1 MNNQVLAAFI
11 ALCTSLV
18 LGAPTIKFLTKLKY
32 GQVVRTDGPS
42 SHLKKSGTP
51 SMGGI
56 IILFSILVSLIFTGA
71 FKSLYVVVA
80 SVVIAILGFSGF
92 LDDFIKIVK
101 KRSLGLRAREKLLF
115 QLFAAIVIAVFAYM
129 NPEIGTK
136 ISIPFTN
143 GFEIDLGFFYI
154 PFVIIVVMATTNGVN
169 LTDGLDGLAAGTVAI
184 ASFAY
189 VVISI
194 ALRRFDMAVLA
205 AAVGGACV
213 GFAWFNSNPARVFMG
228 DTGSLALGGALAVIS
243 VITKTELILM
253 IVGGVFAI
261 ETLSV
266 IIQVMS
272 YKLLGKRVFKMAPI
286 HHHYELCGLSETQI
300 VTRFWIVAAVFGV
313 LGFLAL

>member
-1 MNNQVLAAFI
+1 MKSQVLAAFI
-11 ALCTSLV
+11 ALATCLI
-18 LGAPTIKFLTKLKY
+18 LGAPTIRFLTRLKY
-32 GQVVRTDGPS
+32 GQVVRDDGPS

-56 IILFSILVSLIFTGA
+56 VILFSILIALICTGA
-71 FKSLYVVVA
+71 FKSSYVVVA
-80 SVVIAILGFSGF
+80 SIVIGILGFSGF

-115 QLFAAIVIAVFAYM
+115 QLFAAVVIAVFAYVD
-129 NPEIGTK
+129 PGIGTK
-136 ISIPFTN
+136 VSFPFVH
-143 GFEIDLGFFYI
+143 GFEIDLGLFYI
-154 PFVIIVVMATTNGVN
+154 PFVIIVVMAAANGVN

-184 ASFAY
+184 ASFTY

-194 ALRRFDMAVLA
+194 ALGRLDMAILA

-243 VITKTELILM
+243 IITKTELILL
-253 IVGGVFAI
+253 IVGGVFVI

-266 IIQVMS
+266 IIQVLS
-272 YKLLGKRVFKMAPI
+272 YKLFGKRVFKMAPI
-286 HHHYELCGLSETQI
+286 HHHFEKCGYSEVQ
-300 VTRFWIVAAVFGV
+300 VVAAFWIFAILCCMA
-313 LGFLAL
+313 GFIII

>member
-1 MNNQVLAAFI
+1 MKSQVLAAFI
-11 ALCTSLV
+11 ALVTCLI
-18 LGAPTIKFLTKLKY
+18 LGAPTIRFLTRLKY
-32 GQVVRTDGPS
+32 GQVVRDDGPS

-56 IILFSILVSLIFTGA
+56 VILFSILIALICTGA
-71 FKSLYVVVA
+71 FKSSYVVVA
-80 SVVIAILGFSGF
+80 SIVIGILGFSGF

-115 QLFAAIVIAVFAYM
+115 QLFAAVVIAVFAYVD
-129 NPEIGTK
+129 PGIGTK
-136 ISIPFTN
+136 VSFPFVH
-143 GFEIDLGFFYI
+143 GFEIDLGLFYI
-154 PFVIIVVMATTNGVN
+154 PFVIIVVMAAANGVN

-184 ASFAY
+184 ASFTY

-194 ALRRFDMAVLA
+194 ALGRLDMAILA

-213 GFAWFNSNPARVFMG
+213 GFACFNSNPARVFMG

-243 VITKTELILM
+243 IITKTELILL
-253 IVGGVFAI
+253 IVGGVFVI

-266 IIQVMS
+266 IIQVIS
-272 YKLLGKRVFKMAPI
+272 YKLFGKRVFKMAPI
-286 HHHYELCGLSETQI
+286 HHHYELCGVPETQI
-300 VTRFWIVAAVFGV
+300 VTRFWIVGAVFGV